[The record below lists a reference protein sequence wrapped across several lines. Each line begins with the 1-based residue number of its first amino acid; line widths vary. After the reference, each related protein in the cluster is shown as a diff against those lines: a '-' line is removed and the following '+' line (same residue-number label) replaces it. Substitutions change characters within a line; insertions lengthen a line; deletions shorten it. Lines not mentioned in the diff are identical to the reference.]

1 MRRPVQIA
9 DGRALPVLGS
19 RIVYR
24 THRVGWVY
32 ASRMA
37 PGRRH
42 FAAKQ

>member
-9 DGRALPVLGS
+9 VAARCPYSGHG
-19 RIVYR
+19 IVYR
-24 THRVGWVY
+24 THRVGLVY